1 MGQYRLVAFDM
12 DGTLLDSHKYIS
24 KAMQLAVGQAV
35 EQGAVIILN
44 TGRCM
49 AELTEYLELLP
60 KVRYINSISGGLVYD
75 RMEKCDIYSS
85 ALEIDTVR
93 KILRLVETEDVMI
106 HFLDKKSVVQRDK
119 VPVMEKY
126 HMEVYQDMYE
136 RVTDQWEDIV
146 GQYLAAPFSVPK
158 LNLYHT
164 SPEARER
171 TRQKIQAE
179 QLDVELVDAE
189 MTSLE
194 ISAKGTDK
202 GKGLEKLCEFLN
214 IPLSQTIVVGDA
226 DNDIEAMK
234 KAGLAVAM
242 KNANER
248 VKALAD
254 VIVSDNDHDGCR
266 EVLQNYGFIR

>member
-12 DGTLLDSHKYIS
+12 DGTLLDSHKHIS
-24 KAMQLAVGQAV
+24 EAMQLAVGQAV

-93 KILRLVETEDVMI
+93 KVLRLVETEDVMI
-106 HFLDKKSVVQRDK
+106 HFLDKKSIVQRDK
-119 VPVMEKY
+119 VPVMGKY

-146 GQYLAAPFSVPK
+146 GQYLAAPFPVPK

-171 TRQKIQAE
+171 TRQKIQAK

-189 MTSLE
+189 TTSLE

-242 KNANER
+242 ENANER